1 MTPSDLD
8 LPLLPSAEQIMRRE
22 FATVRRGYDPDQ
34 VRDYLQ
40 QVSLQVET
48 LEKGVR
54 EARMEA
60 LHRAARTTGPITP
73 IASVAPESSPAE
85 AIAAPAGDDVYEALA
100 KRFAGVIAGA
110 DREATKALDEAREEA
125 TRVLEQARAEAD
137 RIRVDAQARAEEA
150 RQQGSEALAKA
161 KEEADRILG
170 SLAERRESLVNQM
183 QEMQSKLLAVAQG
196 LEVAFDDGIHEG
208 KQETK
213 NEAKN
218 EAKNE
223 SGNATEPPTP
233 PADEAGSDDAKASKS
248 ASFDD
253 DLVDP
258 RYEDL
263 WVSTETQTVDIPD
276 LATIDIDFDDE
287 TRDRD

>member
-8 LPLLPSAEQIMRRE
+8 LPLLPSAEQIKRRE

-40 QVSLQVET
+40 QVALQVET
-48 LEKGVR
+48 LEHGVR

-60 LHRAARTTGPITP
+60 QHRATRTTGPITP
-73 IASVAPESSPAE
+73 LAE
-85 AIAAPAGDDVYEALA
+85 PSQAAPAPPTEDPYEALA

-110 DREATKALDEAREEA
+110 DREATKVLDEAKQEA
-125 TRVLEQARAEAD
+125 TRVLEQARADAD
-137 RIRVDAQARAEEA
+137 RVRVDAHARAEEA
-150 RQQGSEALAKA
+150 RRQGSKALATA

-170 SLAERRESLVNQM
+170 SLAERRETLVNQM
-183 QEMQSKLLAVAQG
+183 QEMQSKLLTMAQG
-196 LEVAFDDGIHEG
+196 LAVAFDDGDH
-208 KQETK
+208 ETK
-213 NEAKN
+213 AEPAAPESETEDAADAPAAKD
-218 EAKNE
+218 
-223 SGNATEPPTP
+223 AT
-233 PADEAGSDDAKASKS
+233 
-248 ASFDD
+248 FDD
-253 DLVDP
+253 EIVDP

-287 TRDRD
+287 TRHRD

>member
-8 LPLLPSAEQIMRRE
+8 LPLLPSAEQIKRRE

-60 LHRAARTTGPITP
+60 LHRAARTTGPIAP
-73 IASVAPESSPAE
+73 ITSEPESAPAE
-85 AIAAPAGDDVYEALA
+85 ATVAPAGGDMDDIYEALA

-110 DREATKALDEAREEA
+110 DREATKAVDEAKEEA
-125 TRVLEQARAEAD
+125 ARVLQQARTEAD

-170 SLAERRESLVNQM
+170 SLAERREMLVNQM
-183 QEMQSKLLAVAQG
+183 QEMQSKLLTVAQG
-196 LEVAFDDGIHEG
+196 LEVSFDDGKHE
-208 KQETK
+208 
-213 NEAKN
+213 ADD
-218 EAKNE
+218 
-223 SGNATEPPTP
+223 ATIEIEPPA
-233 PADEAGSDDAKASKS
+233 ADGAASDDATASKGS
-248 ASFDD
+248 SFDD

-276 LATIDIDFDDE
+276 LATMDIDFDDE

>member
-8 LPLLPSAEQIMRRE
+8 LPLLPSAEQIKRRE

-40 QVSLQVET
+40 QVAAQVET

-54 EARMEA
+54 DARMDA
-60 LHRAARTTGPITP
+60 THRATRTTGEIAP
-73 IASVAPESSPAE
+73 IAEPAAAPENPQPTDDIYE
-85 AIAAPAGDDVYEALA
+85 AIA

-110 DREATKALDEAREEA
+110 DREATKVLDDAKREAS
-125 TRVLEQARAEAD
+125 RVLEQARAEAD

-150 RQQGSEALAKA
+150 RQKGSEALAKA

-183 QEMQSKLLAVAQG
+183 HEMQSKLLSVAHG
-196 LEVAFDDGIHEG
+196 LAIAFDDGDRAPA
-208 KQETK
+208 
-213 NEAKN
+213 EA
-218 EAKNE
+218 
-223 SGNATEPPTP
+223 SEPATP
-233 PADEAGSDDAKASKS
+233 PAEADGPDEQTASK
-248 ASFDD
+248 ATTFDD

>member
-8 LPLLPSAEQIMRRE
+8 LPLLPSAEQIKRRE

-60 LHRAARTTGPITP
+60 LHRAARTTGP
-73 IASVAPESSPAE
+73 VAPITSEPESAPAE
-85 AIAAPAGDDVYEALA
+85 AVVAPPGGDMGDMYEALA
-100 KRFAGVIAGA
+100 MRFAGVIAGA
-110 DREATKALDEAREEA
+110 DREATKALDEAKAEA
-125 TRVLEQARAEAD
+125 ARVLEQARTEAD

-150 RQQGSEALAKA
+150 RQQASEALAKA

-170 SLAERRESLVNQM
+170 SLADRRETLVNQM
-183 QEMQSKLLAVAQG
+183 QEMQSKLLTVAQG
-196 LEVAFDDGIHEG
+196 LEVSFDDG
-208 KQETK
+208 KR
-213 NEAKN
+213 EADDATI
-218 EAKNE
+218 E
-223 SGNATEPPTP
+223 TEPPA
-233 PADEAGSDDAKASKS
+233 ADGAASEDATASTGS
-248 ASFDD
+248 SFDD

-276 LATIDIDFDDE
+276 LATMDIDFDDE